1 MNMNTETKVY
11 DVLKTLE
18 ISYDKYDH
26 QAVYTVEEA
35 TKYASEAPGK
45 DCKNL
50 FMRNR
55 KGNVHYLLM
64 ARADA
69 SVNLKELS
77 KQIGSTNLSFAS
89 KERLMKHLSLEPG
102 SVSPFGLVNNV
113 EKNIVVLVD
122 SKLKDNEL
130 VTFHPNIN
138 TATLSLRYEDFE
150 KFLDWYGNGFKYVDL

>member
-1 MNMNTETKVY
+1 MNTECKVY
-11 DVLKTLE
+11 EVLDGLSINYE
-18 ISYDKYDH
+18 RYEH
-26 QAVYTVEEA
+26 PAVYTVEEA
-35 TKYASEAPGK
+35 SRLANEAPGQ

-69 SVNLKELS
+69 PVNLKEVS
-77 KQIGSTNLSFAS
+77 KQISSTPLSLAS

-102 SVSPFGLVNNV
+102 SVSPFGLVNN
-113 EKNIVVLVD
+113 ESKDIVVLVD
-122 SKLKDNEL
+122 SKLKDSEL

-138 TATLSLRYEDFE
+138 TATLSLTYSGLEA
-150 KFLDWYGNGFKYVDL
+150 FLNWYGNGITYVDL